1 MNDTTHEAPDWE
13 NFAKAVLTDWP
24 TGDLDGS
31 VLFDLS
37 LQYGMIKEV
46 PGGYNSD
53 HHIDAD
59 GICPE
64 EGDPWYEYTFRGE
77 AGPGL
82 YSITDMTR
90 RIEELE
96 AENHLLKTSGI
107 VEVAVRNPRVMEYM
121 QHWEGR
127 AETAEAK
134 LAQQDDLVQAA
145 VAAKLREAAE
155 CCTAQLWNTAMLM
168 SNPPQSSAAWD
179 ARNAI
184 LALIPE
190 DAQAA
195 LDRVVAAEQER
206 CARVADQMAE
216 TDANMNRV
224 WRQGCED
231 VAAAI
236 RKGGD

>member
-1 MNDTTHEAPDWE
+1 MTDTTHEAPDWE

-82 YSITDMTR
+82 YSIADMNK
-90 RIEELE
+90 RIEEL
-96 AENHLLKTSGI
+96 
-107 VEVAVRNPRVMEYM
+107 
-121 QHWEGR
+121 
-127 AETAEAK
+127 EAK

-145 VAAKLREAAE
+145 VAAKLKEAAAAIQGDE
-155 CCTAQLWNTAMLM
+155 ML
-168 SNPPQSSAAWD
+168 SPIGAHRVSA
-179 ARNAI
+179 RI

-195 LDRVVAAEQER
+195 LERVVAEARVDGAEIARQTVWDKLHGSQQAEQL
-206 CARVADQMAE
+206 C
-216 TDANMNRV
+216 DAI
-224 WRQGCED
+224 D
-231 VAAAI
+231 AAI
-236 RKGGD
+236 RKGGE